1 MSVERDRIRPTA
13 TGLFMTELLIAVG
26 IFSLCAAVCL
36 GLFAK
41 AEVIRQDCAD
51 QDNAVEAAKSAAA
64 AFRTCGWG
72 EDLPELS
79 GGKEE
84 DGVVTILY
92 DGAWQP
98 AVDGAAYTLT
108 LTPVSEKPCPEAE
121 LRVTRRDGTEL
132 LCWRIAALEAA

>member
-1 MSVERDRIRPTA
+1 MSVESDRIRPTA

-41 AEVIRQDCAD
+41 AEVVRQDCAD

-64 AFRTCGWG
+64 AFRSCGWR
-72 EDLPELS
+72 S
-79 GGKEE
+79 GANGE

-92 DGAWQP
+92 DNEWQP
-98 AVDGAAYTLT
+98 VEDEAAYTLT

-132 LCWRIAALEAA
+132 LCWRVAALEAA